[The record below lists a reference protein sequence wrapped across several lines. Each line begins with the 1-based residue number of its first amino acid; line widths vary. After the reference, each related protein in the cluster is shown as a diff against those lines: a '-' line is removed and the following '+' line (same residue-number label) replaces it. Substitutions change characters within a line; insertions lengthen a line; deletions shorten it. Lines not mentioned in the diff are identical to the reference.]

1 MTFGCR
7 DVVGFVDEIRRRIAS
22 DVKMP
27 TGFYA
32 EYDGQFANQA
42 RASGRF
48 ALVVPIS
55 LFLIF
60 MILLS
65 TFNSPRQALLILCNV
80 PFAFIGGILLLYFS
94 GMYLSVPASVGFI
107 ALLGLAVM
115 NGVVLVNY
123 FNQLRDENPD
133 ENMESIAIRGARRR
147 LRPVLMTAILTVL
160 GLVPLLLAS
169 GPGSEVQKP
178 LAIAV
183 TGGTFSSTLL
193 TLVLL
198 PTLYVWSERRAKK
211 HGVGVHES
219 GGMHVFAEPD

>member
-1 MTFGCR
+1 
-7 DVVGFVDEIRRRIAS
+7 
-22 DVKMP
+22 
-27 TGFYA
+27 
-32 EYDGQFANQA
+32 
-42 RASGRF
+42 
-48 ALVVPIS
+48 
-55 LFLIF
+55 
-60 MILLS
+60 
-65 TFNSPRQALLILCNV
+65 
-80 PFAFIGGILLLYFS
+80 
-94 GMYLSVPASVGFI
+94 
-107 ALLGLAVM
+107 M

-133 ENMESIAIRGARRR
+133 ENLESIAIRGARRR

-198 PTLYVWSERRAKK
+198 PTLYVWSERRAQKR
-211 HGVGVHES
+211 GVGVHES